1 MEIRKYEDI
10 HGLTAAQDIVEG
22 RFVIINSDGKAAL
35 PNGGS
40 EVAHLLAGHPVS
52 NINPPFYLPNPTY
65 TFGLRKT
72 FEQAPNVPFAT
83 TVHLTNLSMT
93 ESPTIPSGSG
103 ILLFDGGVFTLPSGQ
118 WVYSAGVVPGVE
130 LEVVN
135 SGATAGKPQ
144 LKSSGTAVA
153 MVLEV
158 GTDETLTFKAYGL

>member
-1 MEIRKYEDI
+1 MEIRKFEDI
-10 HGLTAAQDIVEG
+10 HGMTAAEDIVEG
-22 RFVIINSDGKAAL
+22 RFVIIESDGKVHL
-35 PNGGS
+35 PHGGT
-40 EVAHLLAGHPVS
+40 EVPRLLAGHPVS
-52 NINPPFYLPNPTY
+52 NITPPFYLPNPSY
-65 TFGLRKT
+65 TFGLRQT
-72 FEQAPNVPFAT
+72 FEQAPNVPFEAY
-83 TVHLTNLSMT
+83 VHLTNPSMT

-103 ILLFDGGVFTLPSGQ
+103 VLLFDRGVFTLPSGQ
-118 WVYSAGVVPGVE
+118 WVYSASVVPGVE